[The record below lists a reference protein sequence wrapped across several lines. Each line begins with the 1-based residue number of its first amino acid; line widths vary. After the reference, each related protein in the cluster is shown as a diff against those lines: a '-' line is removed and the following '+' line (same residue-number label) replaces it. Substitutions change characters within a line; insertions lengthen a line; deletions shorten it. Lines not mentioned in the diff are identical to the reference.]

1 MPHYL
6 IAQVKITDDSWIPE
20 YAAKVPDIIHRHGGS
35 YLSRS
40 ANITRVEGDQSD
52 LDLVAIVEFETD
64 MPTTAV
70 TVGGSAATQHGSR
83 AELDAAAAGWWSD
96 AAQRCTWIKLAPSTS
111 EQTVQISAS

>member
-52 LDLVAIVEFETD
+52 LDLVAIVEFPDMESLRAFVSDPDYEPFRAARQNGAHSQLFAIDSTD
-64 MPTTAV
+64 V
-70 TVGGSAATQHGSR
+70 
-83 AELDAAAAGWWSD
+83 AGAID
-96 AAQRCTWIKLAPSTS
+96 YLAP
-111 EQTVQISAS
+111 AR